1 MVFEDGSEFPL
12 DGMFIAYGTA
22 SSVNFA
28 LKMGILTRE
37 QSIIVNER
45 QETNIPGLFAAGDC
59 TGVFKQIAVAV
70 GQGAI
75 AGRSMI
81 EYVRSQR
88 ES

>member
-1 MVFEDGSEFPL
+1 
-12 DGMFIAYGTA
+12 MFIAYGTA